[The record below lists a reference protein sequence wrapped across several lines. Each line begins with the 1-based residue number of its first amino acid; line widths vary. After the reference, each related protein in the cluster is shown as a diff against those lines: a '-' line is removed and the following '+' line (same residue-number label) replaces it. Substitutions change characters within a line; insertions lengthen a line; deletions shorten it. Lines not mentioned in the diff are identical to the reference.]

1 MLTSQIS
8 KNSLLYTMT
17 TYQSKTLP
25 ENFQKMSFFVYITL
39 IVLIVSGLNF
49 GFRENN
55 IHNSLPFSWMGTYH
69 GELHFEGTK
78 NDYKIMMKLQ
88 LMPAEMGY
96 HFHITYIDSSGT
108 ADMRK
113 YKLLPDNTNG
123 KFILDENN
131 GIKLSMSKLGN
142 ELYSQYLVEDN
153 LLSVSYSFSDTS
165 CLFQVFTG
173 SFSQQTA
180 SGGTNN
186 TPKVI
191 SYPVGYSQKA
201 LLKKVD
207 L

>member
-1 MLTSQIS
+1 
-8 KNSLLYTMT
+8 MT
-17 TYQSKTLP
+17 TNLSKTLP
-25 ENFQKMSFFVYITL
+25 ENFQKMRFFACLTL

-49 GFRENN
+49 GYRETVKT
-55 IHNSLPFSWMGTYH
+55 NSLPFSWMGTYH

-78 NDYKIMMKLQ
+78 KDYKIMMKLQ
-88 LMPAEMGY
+88 LMPAEVGY
-96 HFHITYIDSSGT
+96 HFNISYIDSSGT

-113 YKLLPDNTNG
+113 YKLLPESTKG

-153 LLSVSYSFSDTS
+153 LLSVCYSFSDTS

-173 SFSQQTA
+173 SYSQQSS
-180 SGGTNN
+180 SGGTQES
-186 TPKVI
+186 PKVI
-191 SYPVGYSQKA
+191 SFPVGHSQKA